1 MFVTKKALP
10 RRMFLR
16 GMGVTLGLPFLDAM
30 VPAMSTLAAAAKPTA
45 RLGFVYHPNG
55 IIHNQWIPSA
65 VGAGFEL
72 SPSLAPL
79 ASVRDRLVVLSG
91 LSHLEANSKGDGN
104 GDHPRS
110 TAVWLSGVHAWSSN
124 DATSGQVQLGTTADQ
139 IAAKT
144 IGRETRLPSL
154 ELAVENPTQIACDTG
169 DCFFSNTISWR
180 TPTTPLPMETHP
192 RVVFERLFG
201 DSGSAAQR
209 RAQTKATGTIL
220 DSVNREVARLNNT
233 LGAGDRLKLQEYVES
248 VREIEQRIKNSE
260 RGMDDTTDLPEPP
273 VDAPDSFDE
282 RARLMYDLQVLAFQ
296 ADLTRVFSMLASR
309 EGSALSFPQ
318 IGIPEQHH
326 SLSHHLDNP
335 NLMAKK
341 AKIDQHLVSLF
352 AYFLQRLQATPDG
365 DGTLLDHSLIL
376 YGGGLGNSNLHDHAN
391 LPCLLAGGAAGQLK
405 GGRHLSYPERTPKAN
420 LLLAVLDMAGVPTPE
435 TIGDSTAHL
444 SLV

>member
-1 MFVTKKALP
+1 MFVMKKALP
-10 RRMFLR
+10 RRTFLR
-16 GMGVTLGLPFLDAM
+16 GLGVTLGLPFLDAM
-30 VPAMSTLAAAAKPTA
+30 VPAMSVLAATKPVT

-55 IIHNQWIPSA
+55 IIHGSWIPSA
-65 VGAGFEL
+65 VGSGFDL

-79 ASVRDRLVVLSG
+79 ASVRDRVLVLSG

-124 DATSGQVQLGTTADQ
+124 DATSGQVQLGITADQ
-139 IAAKT
+139 IAAQVLGKD
-144 IGRETRLPSL
+144 TRLPSL
-154 ELAVENPTQIACDTG
+154 ETAVENPTQIACDTG

-180 TPTTPLPMETHP
+180 SPTTPLSMETHP

-209 RAQTKATGTIL
+209 RAQTKSTGTIL
-220 DSVNREVARLNNT
+220 DSVNKEVARLNST
-233 LGAGDRLKLQEYVES
+233 LGAGDRHKLQEYVES
-248 VREIEQRIKNSE
+248 VREIEQRIKNAE
-260 RGMDDTTDLPEPP
+260 RGMNDSADLPEPP
-273 VDAPDSFDE
+273 VDAPELFDD

-296 ADLTRVFSMLASR
+296 ADLTRVITMMASR
-309 EGSALSFPQ
+309 EGSGLSFPQ

-352 AYFLQRLQATPDG
+352 AYFLQKLQATPDG
-365 DGTLLDHSLIL
+365 DGSLLDHSLIL

-391 LPCLLAGGAAGQLK
+391 LPCLLAGGASGALK
-405 GGRHLSYPERTPKAN
+405 SGRHLNFAEGTPKAN
-420 LLLAVLDMAGVPTPE
+420 LVLAVLDKAGVPTPE
-435 TIGDSTAHL
+435 KIGDSTAHL
-444 SLV
+444 SLA